1 MCLRASSSNTVY
13 PSYAQ
18 HTFPLKTRLKALLEM
33 SVNLY
38 HDFYTSEL
46 KFIMMQYFKDVTR
59 PDLYCYALV
68 FKDISR
74 RYALCSSFYF
84 SFPRVLSS
92 CLCNFCLN
100 PLFWLPT
107 DLEVLCTFLG
117 TRALVSLMFPCIYF
131 PPTTSAFGV
140 TQGRSSLRVCSVP
153 QLYSTLW
160 QPCGLQPARVLSPWI
175 FQARILDWVVISSS
189 RGSSQPRDQTRIF
202 CISCFGRWILY

>member
-1 MCLRASSSNTVY
+1 
-13 PSYAQ
+13 
-18 HTFPLKTRLKALLEM
+18 M

-38 HDFYTSEL
+38 HDFYTSEW

-59 PDLYCYALV
+59 SDLYCYALV

-92 CLCNFCLN
+92 CLCSFCLN

-117 TRALVSLMFPCIYF
+117 TGALVFLMLPCIYF
-131 PPTTSAFGV
+131 PPPLPHNFSFWCYL
-140 TQGRSSLRVCSVP
+140 RKEFSLC
-153 QLYSTLW
+153 
-160 QPCGLQPARVLSPWI
+160 VLSPS
-175 FQARILDWVVISSS
+175 VVFNSFATL
-189 RGSSQPRDQTRIF
+189 RTVACQVP
-202 CISCFGRWILY
+202 